1 MTCYHCEQPLPKD
14 EVFTTLILGE
24 DRQLCCIGCQA
35 VAETI
40 IENGL
45 EDYYRFRT
53 EPALK
58 AEPERSILPDLDIFN
73 DQSVQESF
81 VIEKGNE
88 RQAQLSLQGVSCPAC
103 AWLIERQLSKL
114 GGIAKIAV
122 NVGSRRATVSWD
134 DSQLE
139 LSDIF
144 KAIENI
150 GYRAQPFQPDQH
162 EKLYVQQNKRLLTR
176 LGIAGLMSMQVMM
189 LTFGIYFGVFG
200 DLEAVT
206 LSYFQWTSLL
216 LSLPVVF
223 YSAREFYVSAFRV
236 VKAKAVN
243 MDVPISLAICGL
255 FTASFISTFQQS
267 GETYYES
274 VCMFIFLLLVSRYLE
289 HKSRHK
295 SAQISANSVSHIP
308 ITATVLEEGHQS
320 TLLANKLAIGQRVLV
335 KAGETIPID
344 GIIVDGRSNIDE
356 STLSGEFLPVTKNKG
371 DKVFG
376 GTINQSSPIEIEVK
390 SLFKDALIQN
400 ILRMQEL
407 AFAQKPQIAL
417 LVDKFSQYFVTA
429 VLSISAM
436 TYIAWQWVDPS
447 RSFWVM
453 ASVLV
458 ATCPC
463 ALGLATPSALTCAVA
478 LLNRQGI
485 LIKRANV
492 LEQLKTITH
501 TCFDKT
507 GTLTE
512 GQFTLTE
519 CLKIK
524 NDISIEETLAIAAA
538 LESVSEHP
546 ISHAFHSNKPHLS
559 LTESHVD
566 VGLGV
571 RGYVNQTFY
580 KIGSARY
587 FDLSI
592 PAELNHCNIFLGTNH
607 HIIAGFVVSDQT
619 RASALQ
625 TIEKLKSKT
634 PAILSGDNELAVAK
648 LASELTI
655 NHWQSECSPKQKMQY
670 VQHIQKEGGSV
681 LMVGDGVNDS
691 PVMAAADVSI
701 AISNATDIAKNSA
714 DVVMMNQNILG
725 IIALMNISQ
734 QCYATIKQ
742 NLWWAAGYNTV
753 VLPLA
758 VTGILSPWMG
768 VIGMSLSSL
777 LVVANSTRM
786 LNSKAGIKA

>member
-1 MTCYHCEQPLPKD
+1 MTCYHCDQPLPKN
-14 EVFTTLILGE
+14 EIFTTEILGE
-24 DRQLCCIGCQA
+24 VRQLCCIGCQA

-45 EDYYRFRT
+45 DDYYRFRT

-58 AEPERSILPDLDIFN
+58 AEPNQSALPDLDIFN
-73 DQSVQESF
+73 DKSVQESF
-81 VIEKGNE
+81 VIEAGHE

-114 GGIAKIAV
+114 NGIAQIAV

-134 DSQLE
+134 ASRLE
-139 LSDIF
+139 LSYIF

-162 EKLYVQQNKRLLTR
+162 EKLYVQQNKRLLIR

-200 DLEAVT
+200 DLEPVT

-223 YSAREFYVSAFRV
+223 YSGREFYVSAFRV
-236 VKAKAVN
+236 IKVRAVN
-243 MDVPISLAICGL
+243 MDVPISLAIIGL
-255 FTASFISTFQQS
+255 FAASLISTVQKS
-267 GETYYES
+267 GETYFES

-289 HKSRHK
+289 HRSRHK
-295 SAQISANSVSHIP
+295 SAQISANSVSHTP
-308 ITATVLEEGHQS
+308 IIATVIDKGEQQ
-320 TLLANKLAIGQRVLV
+320 TLLANKLTIGQHVLV
-335 KAGETIPID
+335 KVGETVPID
-344 GIIVDGRSNIDE
+344 GVIIDGCSNIDE
-356 STLSGEFLPVTKNKG
+356 SMLSGEFLPVTKNRG

-376 GTINQSSPIEIEVK
+376 GTINQSNPIEVEVQ

-407 AFAQKPQIAL
+407 AFAQKPEIAL

-429 VLSISAM
+429 VLSISAI
-436 TYIAWQWVDPS
+436 TFITWQWVDPS
-447 RSFWVM
+447 QAFWVM

-463 ALGLATPSALTCAVA
+463 ALGLATPSALTCAIA

-485 LIKRANV
+485 LVKRANV

-501 TCFDKT
+501 ACFDKT

-512 GQFTLTE
+512 GKFTLAQYQCIKSGLCTE
-519 CLKIK
+519 DVL
-524 NDISIEETLAIAAA
+524 NIAAT

-546 ISHAFHSNKPHLS
+546 ISHAFPTDKPLLTLTNNKI
-559 LTESHVD
+559 D

-571 RGYVNQTFY
+571 SGTINNTRY
-580 KIGSARY
+580 KIGAARY
-587 FDLSI
+587 FDI
-592 PAELNHCNIFLGTNH
+592 PTPNELEHCNVFLGTNNE
-607 HIIAGFVVSDQT
+607 IIAGFVVRDKT
-619 RASALQ
+619 RTDAQGALN
-625 TIEKLKSKT
+625 KLQSKSLT
-634 PAILSGDNELAVAK
+634 ILSGDNEAAVAK
-648 LASELTI
+648 LASELSI
-655 NHWQSECSPKQKMQY
+655 EHWQSECSPEQKMHY
-670 VQHIQKEGGSV
+670 VQGIQNNGGSV

-691 PVMAAADVSI
+691 PVMAATDVSV
-701 AISNATDIAKNSA
+701 ALANATDIAKNSA
-714 DVVMMNQNILG
+714 DVVMLNQNITG
-725 IIALMNISQ
+725 IIALLDISKE
-734 QCYATIKQ
+734 CYKTIKQ
-742 NLWWAAGYNTV
+742 NLWWAVGYNTI

-758 VTGILSPWMG
+758 VTGLLSPWMG

-777 LVVANSTRM
+777 LVVANSTRL
-786 LNSKAGIKA
+786 LNSKAAHQA